1 MTTKYNKYTKFAI
14 YYVTQMTTKYLHKIV
29 IKYIKKIRSEAL
41 QNAPKIGFGI
51 ANKPSGNPAG
61 QR

>member
-1 MTTKYNKYTKFAI
+1 
-14 YYVTQMTTKYLHKIV
+14 MTTKYLHKIV